1 MERQRF
7 LQAMAAT
14 TGAALLGGADPSFEA
29 ITTVTGGFRRLEAT
43 TPAAELRGPVGAH
56 LAFIAG
62 RLERGGGQLAAA
74 ASEAAGIAA

>member
-1 MERQRF
+1 
-7 LQAMAAT
+7 MAAT
-14 TGAALLGGADPSFEA
+14 TGAALLPGADASTEA
-29 ITTVTGGFRRLEAT
+29 ITAVTGGFRRLEAT

-74 ASEAAGIAA
+74 ASEAAGFAA